1 MRVGRESIMRKT
13 DSRTLQNTSLLTN
26 NTPFAY
32 AEAYKTLRT
41 NLSFASISKQYKKL
55 IITSAIPGEGK
66 STVAANLATTLAE
79 SGAKVLLIDCDLR
92 NPTLRVLLRIRTDY
106 REGLTAVLTGTAE
119 AKDCIFN
126 YPKMKCDV
134 LLAGTKPP
142 NPVELLS
149 SAQMKEL
156 LEQLSGQYD
165 YIICDTPPVS
175 IVTDAAALSQFC
187 DGVILVVRQK
197 ASTRDQVKRA
207 KRNLD
212 AVQANVIG
220 TILSCYNISDDTQL
234 ANPYYGGYYRYSAYD
249 DKKK

>member
-1 MRVGRESIMRKT
+1 MGKCDAKIL
-13 DSRTLQNTSLLTN
+13 DNTPLLTN
-26 NTPFAY
+26 NAPFAY

-55 IITSAIPGEGK
+55 IITSAISNEGK
-66 STVAANLATTLAE
+66 STVAINLAYTLAE

-92 NPTLRVLLRIRTDY
+92 TPTLHRLLRVRFEY
-106 REGLTAVLTGTAE
+106 KSGLTELLTGTAE
-119 AKDCIFN
+119 LKDCIFN

-134 LLAGTKPP
+134 LLAGATTP

-149 SAQMKEL
+149 SPQMKKL
-156 LEQLSGQYD
+156 LDRFSDNYD

-175 IVTDAAALSQFC
+175 VVTDAAALSRFC

-197 ASTRDQVKRA
+197 VSSRDQVWVA

-212 AVQANVIG
+212 AVQANVLG
-220 TILSCYNISDDTQL
+220 TILSCYDISKDTS
-234 ANPYYGGYYRYSAYD
+234 ASIPYYGGYYRYGSSD
-249 DKKK
+249 IKKKRKKRYD